1 MTIAV
6 SFGKIVDKNIV
17 PIFRFL
23 LMGVGVGSSWMLF
36 FNFPSLG
43 AFYDYCFGVNIYLLY
58 RFENIH
64 FKVLKFDSEIDKQ
77 LGIGIS
83 YDTHLNYV
91 WVSL

>member
-43 AFYDYCFGVNIYLLY
+43 AFYDYCFGGIFIY
-58 RFENIH
+58 F
-64 FKVLKFDSEIDKQ
+64 
-77 LGIGIS
+77 IGLRIFILRS
-83 YDTHLNYV
+83 
-91 WVSL
+91 